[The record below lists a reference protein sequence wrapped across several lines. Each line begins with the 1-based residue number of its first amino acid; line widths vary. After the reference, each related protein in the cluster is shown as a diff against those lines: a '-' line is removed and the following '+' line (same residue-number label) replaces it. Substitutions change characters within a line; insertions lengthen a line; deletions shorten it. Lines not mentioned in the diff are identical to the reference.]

1 MNIREYQQW
10 LQMWDHARGW
20 DQVSPAHT
28 LVHAL
33 EEMGEVARLVLQW
46 EGYKEPESAEVLH
59 ARLEEEL
66 SDLFIFLFKL
76 AYQTGVDVEDAL
88 ARGQAKADSR
98 HADLDVASAELER
111 YRARQAEQGRFLERT
126 E

>member
-1 MNIREYQQW
+1 MHIREYQTW

-33 EEMGEVARLVLQW
+33 EELGEVARLVLEW
-46 EGYKEPESAEVLH
+46 EGYKEPESAEGLH
-59 ARLEEEL
+59 AGLEEEL
-66 SDLFIFLFKL
+66 SDVFIFLFKL

-98 HADLDVASAELER
+98 HADLEEANAELAR
-111 YRARQAEQGRFLERT
+111 YRLRQAELGRPLGQVE
-126 E
+126 